1 MKQDAYEAGYSST
14 LDIFKQ
20 GKDITS
26 YKRTDAILKSP
37 EFRDIRTDLII
48 DFNIAVK
55 NEDAITEEAKMKAE
69 KDMER
74 YKKETVRLSLINEQH
89 NLSMDDINNLRGYFS
104 EKKYDYESDL
114 WKAAYEISEK
124 LNLKTKVIADI
135 IQKINAMDKEEI
147 EMGNFDFIKVLMEKT
162 K

>member
-1 MKQDAYEAGYSST
+1 
-14 LDIFKQ
+14 
-20 GKDITS
+20 
-26 YKRTDAILKSP
+26 
-37 EFRDIRTDLII
+37 
-48 DFNIAVK
+48 
-55 NEDAITEEAKMKAE
+55 MKAE

-74 YKKETVRLSLINEQH
+74 YKKETVLLSLINEQH

-147 EMGNFDFIKVLMEKT
+147 EMGNFDFIKVLKEKIR
-162 K
+162 